1 MEKDT
6 RGTKFSELE
15 SRQKKGKEVMSRL
28 ERAESN
34 LKQEK
39 LRIKTDYNPLKKG
52 KNKRVVRNI
61 SGAPNNIGN
70 HKEMEL
76 VLNILKEISFPT

>member
-6 RGTKFSELE
+6 RETKFSELE

-34 LKQEK
+34 LMQEK
-39 LRIKTDYNPLKKG
+39 LRIKTDYNPVKKG
-52 KNKRVVRNI
+52 RNKGE
-61 SGAPNNIGN
+61 S
-70 HKEMEL
+70 
-76 VLNILKEISFPT
+76 EIFLGLPITLESTRKWS